1 MTVIIVAAVAFTVGA
16 VVGFMAGLA
25 WSAYS
30 WTSGMN
36 DEG

>member
-1 MTVIIVAAVAFTVGA
+1 MTVIVAAVALVIGL